1 MPYLYKKEYTELFH
15 SYLVDSR
22 KSSIDKS
29 KISVFENQKST
40 DLRLFCCDLEDPRR
54 TNMESACCVPDDGA
68 FIMTGFKIEA
78 KFSSHTIVADF
89 IRSTRFTIIV
99 GDKPMYVMEANVL
112 ADSSMT
118 EGFTLPGGVTRGVT
132 IDTADLNTDLV
143 AKQGLERSIA
153 IPPRQCIEVVM
164 STSGMVAEHMRSVES
179 GTRKEFVEI
188 RLSLC
193 GDRHIRLKEKKPDY
207 YPNED
212 GMPLPGDQVHAT
224 IVAMPADD
232 TTSDPYRGYGEPKD
246 ESALDKLSQTLMFHL
261 KVLTHE
267 GQQWSPEIVKQALML
282 AMDAFPEHKDEYAF
296 FTIPPEDTTEE
307 SGGPDATL
315 VYGFPFSKVEKE
327 FFDDPEK
334 PKAWNPADYLAKK
347 LKS

>member
-22 KSSIDKS
+22 KSPIDKS

-54 TNMESACCVPDDGA
+54 TNMESACCIPNDDT
-68 FIMTGFKIEA
+68 FIMTGLKIEA
-78 KFSSHTIVADF
+78 KFSSQTIVADF

-118 EGFTLPGGVTRGVT
+118 EGFTLPGGCSQGQLN
-132 IDTADLNTDLV
+132 LNTDLM
-143 AKQGLERSIA
+143 AKQGLEKSIA
-153 IPPRQCIEVVM
+153 IPARQCIEVVM
-164 STSGMVAEHMRSVES
+164 STSGMVAEHMKSVES

-193 GDRHIRLKEKKPDY
+193 GNMNTPLKEKKPDY
-207 YPNED
+207 YPNEE
-212 GMPLPGDQVHAT
+212 GMPLPGDQISLT
-224 IVAMPADD
+224 GKTD
-232 TTSDPYRGYGEPKD
+232 TNDVTSDPYRGHGEPKD
-246 ESALDKLSQTLMFHL
+246 ESALDKFSRILMGHL
-261 KVLTHE
+261 NVLNNKCHP
-267 GQQWSPEIVKQALML
+267 WSPEIVKQALKN
-282 AMDAFPEHKDEYAF
+282 AMDDFPEHKDEYAF

-307 SGGPDATL
+307 PGGSDATL
-315 VYGFPFSKVEKE
+315 MHRFPFSKVEKE
-327 FFDDPEK
+327 FFDEPAK
-334 PKAWNPADYLAKK
+334 PKAWNPADYLVKK
-347 LKS
+347 PKS

>member
-1 MPYLYKKEYTELFH
+1 MPYLCKKEYTELFH

-54 TNMESACCVPDDGA
+54 TNMESACCVPNDGA

-89 IRSTRFTIIV
+89 IRSTRFTIII

-112 ADSSMT
+112 ADSSMA
-118 EGFTLPGGVTRGVT
+118 EGFTLPGGCSQGQL
-132 IDTADLNTDLV
+132 DLNTDLV
-143 AKQGLERSIA
+143 AKQGLEKSIA
-153 IPPRQCIEVVM
+153 IPARQCIEVVM
-164 STSGMVAEHMRSVES
+164 STSGMVAEHMKSVES

-193 GDRHIRLKEKKPDY
+193 GNMNTPLKEKKPDY

-246 ESALDKLSQTLMFHL
+246 ESTLDKLSQTLMFHL

-307 SGGPDATL
+307 PGGSDTTL
-315 VYGFPFSKVEKE
+315 MHRFPFSKVEKE
-327 FFDDPEK
+327 FFDEPVK
-334 PKAWNPADYLAKK
+334 PKVWNPADYLVKK
-347 LKS
+347 PKS